1 MQEDDYKMDMPD
13 GSGAYEDGTG
23 APAGG
28 GFSLDDILAEY
39 KQTVSE
45 RPRENESR
53 SERSRRI
60 VMQALDQ
67 TINEASFSSIDELV
81 GHEAAPTPPPED
93 ETVRIYTPRSAAQ
106 PTLEP
111 EPDGEY
117 ETLERGEAQSGGPR
131 LVYDG
136 REYTIRNLVDSDERE
151 QYAAK
156 DYPEPELSEDD
167 EDSVED
173 GDGSRA
179 GRFETKQNEGP
190 RERFLSPIVA
200 MLALIAI
207 RRGQRKRAETQSPT
221 IEAEDEDIPEMEPE
235 RAAKLYA
242 SQAHSLK
249 LRSRLAAAVSLVMVY
264 ITFAWYSV
272 LPLFGALGNSM
283 RAVSMTL
290 LIMQLTVMVIGLDVL
305 TSGVMAVVRARPGF
319 DSLVAAACIFSLLDA
334 AATASMNIEDYGLPF
349 CAVSALALTFS
360 ILGGYF
366 TCRGYKSSFR
376 LLTKSKKLLPMAS
389 VRTPAGASLLRYE
402 RDTRG
407 FITRGEEADLGEYV
421 YSMLAPLLFALA
433 LVLGLLAGLG
443 HGRPKTALHCVSALM
458 SVGCAFSG
466 ALCFA
471 LPFAIT
477 ARRMFHSGCAVAG
490 WSGAREIGKSRSIII
505 TDSDVFPPGTVEI
518 AGIRILEGAFTDKV
532 IGYTGSVVAAS
543 GSGLAQSFSELIRKQ
558 GYSISRVE
566 NFAPHDG
573 GGMTAMVN
581 GESVYVGSTGFMN
594 LMGIRV
600 PQKLSTKSS
609 VFTAINGSLVGIFTM
624 NYKPVASVQRAL
636 AVLLRS
642 KCQPVFALRDFNIT
656 PMMIKKKFRMPTD
669 MFEFPSYTE
678 RFELSA
684 ALPEQTVKPAAVSL
698 RENMASLVELS
709 DRGRRLYS
717 AARMGAGISAAGS
730 VVGLILMFLL
740 CWTGAFDSAT
750 ASNALLFMLL
760 WLLPTLV
767 ISFGLQR

>member
-13 GSGAYEDGTG
+13 GSGADR
-23 APAGG
+23 ADALPSG

-45 RPRENESR
+45 KPRENESR

-81 GHEAAPTPPPED
+81 GHEAAPIPPED
-93 ETVRIYTPRSAAQ
+93 EAVRIYTPRAAR
-106 PTLEP
+106 PPVEP
-111 EPDGEY
+111 EQDEEDGER
-117 ETLERGEAQSGGPR
+117 EEKQDRAGPR

-156 DYPEPELSEDD
+156 DYPEPELPEDD
-167 EDSVED
+167 EDD
-173 GDGSRA
+173 GDDGGGRTERA
-179 GRFETKQNEGP
+179 QERRNDNA

-207 RRGQRKRAETQSPT
+207 RRGQRKRADTQSPT

-249 LRSRLAAAVSLVMVY
+249 LRSRLAAAVSLVMAY

-283 RAVSMTL
+283 RASSITL

-305 TSGVMAVVRARPGF
+305 TSGVMAAVRAKPGF
-319 DSLVAAACIFSLLDA
+319 DSLVAAACVFSLIDA
-334 AATASMNIEDYGLPF
+334 VVTASANTEDYGLPF

-360 ILGGYF
+360 ILGSYF

-376 LLTKSKKLLPMAS
+376 LLAKSKKLLPMAS

-402 RDTRG
+402 RDARG
-407 FITRGEEADLGEYV
+407 FIIRGEEADLGEYV

-433 LVLGLLAGLG
+433 LVLGLLAGVG
-443 HGRPKTALHCVSALM
+443 HGRAKATLHCVSALM

-642 KCQPVFALRDFNIT
+642 KCRPIFALRDFNIT
-656 PMMIKKKFRMPTD
+656 PVMIKKKFRMPTD

-684 ALPEQTVKPAAVSL
+684 AQPEQSVKPAAVSL

-717 AARMGAGISAAGS
+717 AARAGAGISAAGS
-730 VVGLILMFLL
+730 VVGLILMFFL

-767 ISFGLQR
+767 IAFGLQR

>member
-13 GSGAYEDGTG
+13 GSGADRAD
-23 APAGG
+23 APHGS

-45 RPRENESR
+45 KPRENESR

-81 GHEAAPTPPPED
+81 GHEAAPIPPED
-93 ETVRIYTPRSAAQ
+93 EAVRIYTPRAAR
-106 PTLEP
+106 PPVEP
-111 EPDGEY
+111 EQDEEDGER
-117 ETLERGEAQSGGPR
+117 EEKQDRAGPR

-167 EDSVED
+167 EDD
-173 GDGSRA
+173 GDDGGGRTERA
-179 GRFETKQNEGP
+179 QERRNDNA

-207 RRGQRKRAETQSPT
+207 RRGQRKRADTQSPT

-249 LRSRLAAAVSLVMVY
+249 LRSRLAAAVSLVMAY

-283 RAVSMTL
+283 RASSITL

-305 TSGVMAVVRARPGF
+305 TSGVMAAVRAKPGF
-319 DSLVAAACIFSLLDA
+319 DSLVAAACVFSLIDA
-334 AATASMNIEDYGLPF
+334 VVTASANTEDYGLPF

-360 ILGGYF
+360 ILGSYF

-376 LLTKSKKLLPMAS
+376 LLAKSKKLLPMAS

-402 RDTRG
+402 RDARG
-407 FITRGEEADLGEYV
+407 FIIRGEEADLGEYV

-433 LVLGLLAGLG
+433 LVLGLLAGVG
-443 HGRPKTALHCVSALM
+443 HGRAKATLHCVSALM

-642 KCQPVFALRDFNIT
+642 KCRPVFALRDFNIT
-656 PMMIKKKFRMPTD
+656 PVMIKKKFRMPTD

-684 ALPEQTVKPAAVSL
+684 AQPEQSVKPAAVSL

-717 AARMGAGISAAGS
+717 AARAGAGISAAGS
-730 VVGLILMFLL
+730 VVGLILMFFL

-767 ISFGLQR
+767 IAFGLQR

>member
-13 GSGAYEDGTG
+13 GSGADRAD
-23 APAGG
+23 APHGS

-45 RPRENESR
+45 KPRENESR

-81 GHEAAPTPPPED
+81 GHEAAPIPPED
-93 ETVRIYTPRSAAQ
+93 EAVRIYTPRAAR
-106 PTLEP
+106 PPVEP
-111 EPDGEY
+111 EQDEEDGER
-117 ETLERGEAQSGGPR
+117 EEKQDRAGPR

-167 EDSVED
+167 EDD
-173 GDGSRA
+173 GDDGGGRTERA
-179 GRFETKQNEGP
+179 QERRNDNA

-207 RRGQRKRAETQSPT
+207 RRGQRKRADTQSPT

-249 LRSRLAAAVSLVMVY
+249 LRSRLAAAVSLVMAY

-283 RAVSMTL
+283 RASSITL

-305 TSGVMAVVRARPGF
+305 TSGVMAAVRAKPGF
-319 DSLVAAACIFSLLDA
+319 DSLVAAACVFSLIDA
-334 AATASMNIEDYGLPF
+334 VVTASANTEDYGLPF

-360 ILGGYF
+360 ILGSYF

-376 LLTKSKKLLPMAS
+376 LLAKSKKLLPMAS

-402 RDTRG
+402 RDARG
-407 FITRGEEADLGEYV
+407 FIIRGEEADLGEYV

-433 LVLGLLAGLG
+433 LVLGLLAGVG
-443 HGRPKTALHCVSALM
+443 HGRAKATLHCVSALM

-642 KCQPVFALRDFNIT
+642 KCRPVFALRDFNIT
-656 PMMIKKKFRMPTD
+656 PVMIKKKFRMPTD

-684 ALPEQTVKPAAVSL
+684 AQPEQSVKPAAVCL
-698 RENMASLVELS
+698 RENMAALVELS

-717 AARMGAGISAAGS
+717 AARAGAGISAAGS
-730 VVGLILMFLL
+730 VVGLILMFFL

-767 ISFGLQR
+767 IAFGLQR